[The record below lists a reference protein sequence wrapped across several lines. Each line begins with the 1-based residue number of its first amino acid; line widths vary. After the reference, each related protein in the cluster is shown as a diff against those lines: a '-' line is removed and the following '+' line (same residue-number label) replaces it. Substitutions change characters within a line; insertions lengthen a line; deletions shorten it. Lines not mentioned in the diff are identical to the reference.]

1 MALVS
6 KAEAARLAGVSRT
19 TIYQYIN
26 EGKLSATGKK
36 IDTSEL
42 QRVFGSIG
50 EQKGADTTERQSGH
64 SLTPAERLGFQ
75 GKVDDLESQVREL
88 KQERDDW
95 RDRHDQAMDMLKTEQ
110 ENIKLLQHLGS
121 NQGNS
126 GINISI
132 AVIMVALLLMAVI
145 YVALNSG

>member
-26 EGKLSATGKK
+26 DGKLSATGSR
-36 IDTSEL
+36 IDTAEL
-42 QRVFGSIG
+42 IRVFGQIS
-50 EQKGADTTERQSGH
+50 EQGSSDTTERQSGH
-64 SLTPAERLGFQ
+64 DLTPPEKLGYQ
-75 GKVDDLESQVREL
+75 GKITELEGRVREL

-95 RDRHDQAMDMLKTEQ
+95 RDRHDQAMDMLRSEQ

-121 NQGNS
+121 NS
-126 GINISI
+126 GPSNANLGI
-132 AVIMVALLLMAVI
+132 AVIVVALLLVTVI
-145 YVALNSG
+145 YVALNSN